1 MYLGWEGS
9 WEGLKLRRVAVLWV
23 EGQMCTRAGRGQAE
37 SPQEAGKLGHMP
49 WDHEETRQRGIR
61 CSVVQHR
68 PSATWETRDREGS
81 WSRREAW

>member
-49 WDHEETRQRGIR
+49 WDH
-61 CSVVQHR
+61 
-68 PSATWETRDREGS
+68 
-81 WSRREAW
+81 